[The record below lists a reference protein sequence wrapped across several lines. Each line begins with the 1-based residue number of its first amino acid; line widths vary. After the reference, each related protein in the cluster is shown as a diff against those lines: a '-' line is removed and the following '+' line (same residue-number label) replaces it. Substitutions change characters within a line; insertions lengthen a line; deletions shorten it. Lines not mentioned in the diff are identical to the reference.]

1 MREAKHQLGR
11 RDHKAEAPPHR
22 PLHLHQEEETST
34 FGSEIYRLRVA
45 RGLTQ
50 IATARLCGLTRG
62 YYSQIENSKRFPPP
76 PETLERFVV
85 ALHLTPSEAK
95 ALRSR
100 AEAER
105 CNQLQLPI
113 EIPAAVAQLIH
124 ELTKRAHSLRAE
136 QLRALRSL
144 ITENRPM

>member
-1 MREAKHQLGR
+1 MRDAKHQPGLR
-11 RDHKAEAPPHR
+11 SHKTEAPPHR
-22 PLHLHQEEETST
+22 PLHLYQEEQTST

-50 IATARLCGLTRG
+50 IATARLCSLTRG

-76 PETLERFVV
+76 PETLERLVV
-85 ALHLTPSEAK
+85 ALRLSPSEAE

-105 CNQLQLPI
+105 CNQIQLPM

-144 ITENRPM
+144 ITEHRPM